1 MKKIPLHI
9 FNSLA
14 KPYLEALDDM
24 MDEEEGE
31 LEEDD
36 DEEKEQGEEDQEEQA
51 EGQEE
56 HDNDDEDLYRKLI
69 EDEFSDS
76 DVE

>member
-1 MKKIPLHI
+1 MILNNI
-9 FNSLA
+9 
-14 KPYLEALDDM
+14 
-24 MDEEEGE
+24 EERH
-31 LEEDD
+31 
-36 DEEKEQGEEDQEEQA
+36 EDQEEQE

-56 HDNDDEDLYRKLI
+56 QYKDGEDLYRKFI

>member
-1 MKKIPLHI
+1 MIKKRQ
-9 FNSLA
+9 
-14 KPYLEALDDM
+14 K
-24 MDEEEGE
+24 
-31 LEEDD
+31 
-36 DEEKEQGEEDQEEQA
+36 DQEELE

-56 HDNDDEDLYRKLI
+56 QYNDERPHRKFV